1 VDEFSGRAW
10 LQVNA
15 VRVGLVSRVVNLDA
29 VFAGDGEQL
38 IGRIETNVGHLKKS
52 EQMRS
57 ANTYNCSK
65 LLKNGHYY
73 LKFGNLA

>member
-1 VDEFSGRAW
+1 
-10 LQVNA
+10 
-15 VRVGLVSRVVNLDA
+15 
-29 VFAGDGEQL
+29 L